1 MKEKIIALK
10 GQVWIYLILAFAAL
24 IGIGVFTS

>member
-10 GQVWIYLILAFAAL
+10 GQVWIYLVMAFAVL
-24 IGIGVFTS
+24 IAVGVFTS

>member
-10 GQVWIYLILAFAAL
+10 GQVWIYLVLAFAAL
-24 IGIGVFTS
+24 IAVGIFTS